1 MYYKINKEVA
11 SKIEYKGELS
21 NLDLLGIK
29 AYLKEAFKSKGS
41 KAYKYSTYHSEPA
54 VVDLYQSIGSSYQLT
69 IKDQLNDHHVIRLLK
84 VSENDILFLET
95 YEGETIK
102 VELGPLTN

>member
-21 NLDLLGIK
+21 NLDRLGIK
-29 AYLKEAFKSKGS
+29 AYLKEEFKSKGS
-41 KAYKYSTYHSEPA
+41 KVYKYSTYHSEPA
-54 VVDLYQSIGSSYQLT
+54 IVDFIQSIGSTYQLT
-69 IKDQLNDHHVIRLLK
+69 IKDQFNVCHVIRLLK
-84 VSENDILFLET
+84 VGENDILFLET